1 MATCLSQLYHENKR
15 GIKAGYAKFETFP
28 VWNLP
33 LKHPVNLAYEAAT
46 ADLDDINMMDPFHYD
61 AYKET
66 AVNYNRDVEVFPVL
80 NAIFEKIQG
89 TSPYKSPTD
98 MGVNMVGFCISDD
111 EVCSN
116 AARQEIIRRYCQALC
131 EYRKGNASDAPV
143 FKIELLMKKADISVS
158 DRPVIMAA
166 NVRHEETGGPAAAM
180 QMPDGTI
187 LTGRTTSLLGASSA
201 LLLNS
206 LKYLANIPEDVKL
219 LSPVMIEASQSLM
232 VRHLGERNP
241 LLHLNEILIILAITA
256 VEDNDA
262 KKALDALP
270 LLAGLDAH
278 SSVILSQIDEGVFKK
293 LGVNLTCEAR
303 YESNKFYHKT
313 IR

>member
-1 MATCLSQLYHENKR
+1 
-15 GIKAGYAKFETFP
+15 
-28 VWNLP
+28 
-33 LKHPVNLAYEAAT
+33 
-46 ADLDDINMMDPFHYD
+46 
-61 AYKET
+61 
-66 AVNYNRDVEVFPVL
+66 
-80 NAIFEKIQG
+80 
-89 TSPYKSPTD
+89 
-98 MGVNMVGFCISDD
+98 
-111 EVCSN
+111 
-116 AARQEIIRRYCQALC
+116 
-131 EYRKGNASDAPV
+131 
-143 FKIELLMKKADISVS
+143 
-158 DRPVIMAA
+158 
-166 NVRHEETGGPAAAM
+166 M